1 MLFYA
6 LIIKYYYYF
15 CSIDMINDNLKLPI
29 MSVFISITLAVNE
42 EGEFCSMTVW
52 TSHSTII
59 FSTKNLECKTAK
71 SWLSRIELEPGKQ
84 YYNLTK

>member
-1 MLFYA
+1 
-6 LIIKYYYYF
+6 
-15 CSIDMINDNLKLPI
+15 

-42 EGEFCSMTVW
+42 EGEFSSMTVW